1 MALGDGV
8 IAVAIEEPW
17 PGARRILRLKQP
29 QAAADS
35 GALSPNEGQVE
46 VLSGTSSTHIRSDW
60 ARRSRTDK
68 SRSH

>member
-1 MALGDGV
+1 MALGDAV
-8 IAVAIEEPW
+8 IAVAIE
-17 PGARRILRLKQP
+17 GAMARCSQDSPAEQP

-46 VLSGTSSTHIRSDW
+46 VVSGTSSTHIRSDW